1 MFDYWI
7 VSSYGTYGPFSG
19 NSSNSALATNIAGGT
34 GYEILVQTGANTT
47 GFVTGGT
54 GLLYQSSAGS
64 MPIITSSPYVTA
76 NANPY
81 DASSQA
87 ANDLYV
93 QNAVNLTMATS
104 PFTITGGTISFNS
117 LGSGS
122 TLNYSVTSG
131 AITTINSWMATG
143 ANYLVGDVITPQA
156 GNYDAMIRV
165 TAVNGSNQPTAG
177 AILYGG
183 TGYSAGTAVTG
194 SAANSINF
202 TFLLSGTLTSNAT
215 LIMAHGTYLTQ
226 SNQWIFA
233 NNTTGAYIVTVC
245 VGGATDACAAGGRTV
260 VVPQGTNNSASE
272 LLQTDGELNVDQ
284 AIGYLPGYAPLS
296 GATFTG
302 AVSAPSASFSGTVA
316 AGTSVLGSS
325 AASSVLTPFLMVG
338 QNSSA
343 FDGSIFTVRNITGAS
358 VFFDDFHDENSF
370 TSTVTGGYATLD
382 CDASINGSATMNHV
396 VCGQD
401 RDVINTPVN
410 TLIGYDTDLIINAPV
425 SYFYDFHAY
434 DWTGTGSVGTRN
446 VILIDP
452 FGLGHT
458 GYGIYD
464 QSPGDYFAG
473 NVQFGSTVEF
483 PSGVM
488 TITGTYTPGITG
500 ALGPLALTST
510 IGNVLINP
518 DNALTATFT
527 PAGLTMAANTNIVLS
542 GTGAVTFSGG
552 GLAHAIVFPDPNAG
566 AVYTASQVLSTFFS
580 PMAGTV
586 PAGGAGTFN
595 AVAATSVCNLGTAAT
610 ASTTFT
616 FADGGRVSAQ

>member
-1 MFDYWI
+1 M
-7 VSSYGTYGPFSG
+7 
-19 NSSNSALATNIAGGT
+19 
-34 GYEILVQTGANTT
+34 QTGANTT
-47 GFVTGGT
+47 GFVTGGN

-156 GNYDAMIRV
+156 GNYDAMIRI

-177 AILYGG
+177 TILYGG
-183 TGYSAGTAVTG
+183 TGYSAGTAVAGT
-194 SAANSINF
+194 AANTIEF

-215 LIMAHGTYLTQ
+215 LIMAHGTYRTQ

-233 NNTTGAYIVTVC
+233 NNTTGAYTVTVC

-302 AVSAPSASFSGTVA
+302 AVSAPSGTFNSTTIPASSTLVTTTTLDNATLPVSVTSGIFSGTVA
-316 AGTSVLGSS
+316 AGTATPTTIGSNGVLLNGVPALQSQTS
-325 AASSVLTPFLMVG
+325 LNNYYSG
-338 QNSSA
+338 
-343 FDGSIFTVRNITGAS
+343 GAG
-358 VFFDDFHDENSF
+358 N
-370 TSTVTGGYATLD
+370 L
-382 CDASINGSATMNHV
+382 
-396 VCGQD
+396 
-401 RDVINTPVN
+401 
-410 TLIGYDTDLIINAPV
+410 
-425 SYFYDFHAY
+425 
-434 DWTGTGSVGTRN
+434 TGTGVQNTANGYAALAFNTTGNNNIANGYQALYSNTTGSSNIANGFQALYYNTTGTQNTANGYAALLFNTTGNSNTANGYQALYTNTTGIDNTANGIQALFSNTTGSRTPRMGIWRSTPTPPAAATPRMGFRRSPSTPPASATPRMGTRR
-446 VILIDP
+446 
-452 FGLGHT
+452 
-458 GYGIYD
+458 
-464 QSPGDYFAG
+464 
-473 NVQFGSTVEF
+473 ST
-483 PSGVM
+483 P
-488 TITGTYTPGITG
+488 TP
-500 ALGPLALTST
+500 P
-510 IGNVLINP
+510 
-518 DNALTATFT
+518 
-527 PAGLTMAANTNIVLS
+527 
-542 GTGAVTFSGG
+542 
-552 GLAHAIVFPDPNAG
+552 
-566 AVYTASQVLSTFFS
+566 
-580 PMAGTV
+580 
-586 PAGGAGTFN
+586 
-595 AVAATSVCNLGTAAT
+595 
-610 ASTTFT
+610 ASTTPRM
-616 FADGGRVSAQ
+616 GRMRSTPTPPATTTPRMGFRRDNTSRMA

>member
-1 MFDYWI
+1 M
-7 VSSYGTYGPFSG
+7 
-19 NSSNSALATNIAGGT
+19 
-34 GYEILVQTGANTT
+34 QTGANTT

-316 AGTSVLGSS
+316 AGTATPTTIGSNGVLLNGVPALQSQTS
-325 AASSVLTPFLMVG
+325 LHNYYSG
-338 QNSSA
+338 
-343 FDGSIFTVRNITGAS
+343 GAG
-358 VFFDDFHDENSF
+358 N
-370 TSTVTGGYATLD
+370 L
-382 CDASINGSATMNHV
+382 
-396 VCGQD
+396 
-401 RDVINTPVN
+401 
-410 TLIGYDTDLIINAPV
+410 
-425 SYFYDFHAY
+425 
-434 DWTGTGSVGTRN
+434 TGTGNNNTANG
-446 VILIDP
+446 
-452 FGLGHT
+452 
-458 GYGIYD
+458 
-464 QSPGDYFAG
+464 FAG
-473 NVQFGSTVEF
+473 ALHHQHHRLANNTANGMYALNYNTTGSNNTAN
-483 PSGVM
+483 GLR
-488 TITGTYTPGITG
+488 G
-500 ALGPLALTST
+500 APLQHHRLLQHREW
-510 IGNVLINP
+510 V
-518 DNALTATFT
+518 
-527 PAGLTMAANTNIVLS
+527 
-542 GTGAVTFSGG
+542 SGG
-552 GLAHAIVFPDPNAG
+552 TIHRGWRNRQ
-566 AVYTASQVLSTFFS
+566 SNQQQLS
-580 PMAGTV
+580 V
-586 PAGGAGTFN
+586 
-595 AVAATSVCNLGTAAT
+595 
-610 ASTTFT
+610 
-616 FADGGRVSAQ
+616 